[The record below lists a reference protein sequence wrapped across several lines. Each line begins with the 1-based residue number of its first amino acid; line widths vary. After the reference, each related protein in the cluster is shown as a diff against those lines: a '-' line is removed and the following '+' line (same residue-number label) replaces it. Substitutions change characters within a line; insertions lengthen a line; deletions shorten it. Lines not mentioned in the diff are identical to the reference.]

1 MPDTN
6 SPALL
11 TPRAALIFTIAL
23 LAGATAGCLTFLAQ
37 HDLAQ
42 AALVAG
48 GALVVAIGLLNR
60 IIARS

>member
-1 MPDTN
+1 MPDLN
-6 SPALL
+6 PPALL
-11 TPRAALIFTIAL
+11 TLRAALIFTIAL

-42 AALVAG
+42 AALAG
-48 GALVVAIGLLNR
+48 CGALAVSIGLLNR